1 MRTLLVTG
9 GAGFVSSHA
18 CKALARAGY
27 TPVTFDNLERGHDW
41 AVKCG
46 PLERGDL
53 RDEKALRR
61 AFERWNPCGVMHFA
75 AYAYVGE
82 SNVDPLKYY
91 DNNVG
96 GIANLLKACAAYECK
111 KFIFSSSCATYGIPS
126 RLPLTEDHAQQPVN
140 PYGYTKLVV
149 ERMLR
154 DAEAAHGIRHVALRY
169 FNAAGSDPDRD
180 LGEMHNPETHLIPLV
195 LFAAMGRQP
204 AIKIFGS
211 DYPTPDGTCIR
222 DYVHVSDLAD
232 AHVAALDWLAAGQ
245 ASSAFNLG
253 NGRGFSV
260 ADVVQTA
267 EQVSGLTIKRHLGP
281 RRSGDPP
288 VLISDSTKAQELLGW
303 EPKFPNLS
311 EQIDHT
317 WKWFRDGMP
326 G

>member
-1 MRTLLVTG
+1 MRTILVTG
-9 GAGFVSSHA
+9 GAGFVGSHA

-27 TPVTFDNLERGHDW
+27 SPVTVDNLERGHDW
-41 AVKCG
+41 AVKWG
-46 PLERGDL
+46 PIERGDL
-53 RDEKALRR
+53 RDEEVLRQ
-61 AFERWNPCGVMHFA
+61 AFETWKPCGVMHFA

-96 GIANLLKACAAYECK
+96 GTATLLKACAAYECK
-111 KFIFSSSCATYGIPS
+111 KVIFSSSCATYGIPS

-169 FNAAGSDPDRD
+169 FNAAGSDPDGEI
-180 LGEMHNPETHLIPLV
+180 GEMHDPETHLIPLV
-195 LFAAMGRQP
+195 LFAAMGRQRS
-204 AIKIFGS
+204 IKIFGS
-211 DYPTPDGTCIR
+211 DYPTPDGTCVR

-232 AHVAALDWLAAGQ
+232 AHVAALDWLAAGNG
-245 ASSAFNLG
+245 SSSFNLG

-260 ADVVQTA
+260 AEVVQTT
-267 EQVSGLTIKRHLGP
+267 EQVTGLTIKTELAP

-288 VLISDSTKAQELLGW
+288 VLISDSSRAQKLLGW
-303 EPKFPNLS
+303 DPQFPDLS
-311 EQIDHT
+311 RQIDHA
-317 WKWFRDGMP
+317 WKWFRNGMP
-326 G
+326 R